1 MKCVTRGTP
10 QLVLG
15 EEQLKTTRVLKRT
28 IEKKTDSRSFYKA
41 FSPFMSSKGKSDQ
54 DIILKVGDNTV
65 QKQCEVAEILAGYFS
80 RIAEGIGDI
89 PNNFLKDNI
98 MNPDS
103 VNKIK
108 EKQSKH
114 VQIL

>member
-1 MKCVTRGTP
+1 MKCVTGGTP

-28 IEKKTDSRSFYKA
+28 IEKKTDFRSFYKA
-41 FSPFMSSKGKSDQ
+41 FSPFLSSKGKSDQ
-54 DIILKVGDNTV
+54 GIILKVGDNAV
-65 QKQCEVAEILAGYFS
+65 QKQCEILAGYFS

-108 EKQSKH
+108 EKQSKR
-114 VQIL
+114 VRIL

>member
-1 MKCVTRGTP
+1 
-10 QLVLG
+10 
-15 EEQLKTTRVLKRT
+15 
-28 IEKKTDSRSFYKA
+28 
-41 FSPFMSSKGKSDQ
+41 MSSKGKSDQ

-114 VQIL
+114 VRILSDRV